1 MSSYLYELPTTGSV
15 SFSDFAID
23 TTEGNVYTAR
33 IANATQA
40 RANIRGVLKQ
50 SRRTD
55 SEDRDY
61 LRIIKVL
68 DDYTPHLR
76 GIIACVQSDELQLK
90 HEPVFSWRTT
100 LSATLFN
107 TSPRL
112 RLPSLQAD
120 LASTLLTYAMALSNF
135 SHSVIVSLGAYEYER
150 TISETS
156 RKEKDERLNFGVTL
170 LCRASGVFS
179 AISEDVLGEL
189 DKFGSGGAGWVRPPD
204 LCKEVNAA
212 LAKMALAD
220 AQSLAIR
227 KLLSKAAFEST
238 LSPGPPLP
246 RSHPST
252 ALIAKLH
259 LDCAELYSSARTLA
273 MAPSRF
279 SLTSGLK
286 VSFGSTPKSQG
297 DSGGGSGEVSADL
310 LKYLEKESKFH
321 SAIAHKWLGVDA
333 GETAQPGKGGE
344 AVGFLKW
351 ALQELEDLHTP
362 RLSKGLGIRR
372 DGAKDRDHDGKRQD
386 RKARTEKEL
395 KSVKVFLEHYRK
407 INDSLT
413 FDPVPKT
420 SELQALIPEGRTAVA
435 AKAYVFPDPA
445 FGPGSKGYQMR
456 AQTRNRIQES
466 EDETLGL
473 EALRIGGQANN
484 NRHDPVADDSSDDD
498 SNREGTST
506 ATRMYAGA
514 GSYF

>member
-1 MSSYLYELPTTGSV
+1 MTSYIYELPTTGSI

-23 TTEGNVYTAR
+23 TTEGNVYTSR
-33 IANATQA
+33 IADATQA
-40 RANIRGVLKQ
+40 RANMRDVLKQ

-55 SEDRDY
+55 SEERDY

-68 DDYTPHLR
+68 DDYIPYLR
-76 GIIACVQSDELQLK
+76 GIIVCIQSDELQFK
-90 HEPVFSWRTT
+90 YEPAFSWRTT

-135 SHSVIVSLGAYEYER
+135 SHSVTASLGAYEYEPA
-150 TISETS
+150 ISEKV

-179 AISEDVLGEL
+179 AISEGVLNEL
-189 DKFGSGGAGWVRPPD
+189 DKVGSGGGGGWVRPPD
-204 LCKEVNAA
+204 LWKEVNAA

-246 RSHPST
+246 KSHPST

-259 LDCAELYSSARTLA
+259 LDCAALYSSARTLA
-273 MAPSRF
+273 MSSSKS

-286 VSFGSTPKSQG
+286 ASFGSTSKSQNDVG
-297 DSGGGSGEVSADL
+297 ARGGSGEVSTDL
-310 LKYLEKESKFH
+310 LKYLERESKFH
-321 SAIAHKWLGVDA
+321 TAIAHKWLGVDA
-333 GETAQPGKGGE
+333 GETAKPGKGGE

-351 ALQELEDLHTP
+351 VQQELEDLHTP
-362 RLSKGLGIRR
+362 RLSKGLGIGR
-372 DGAKDRDHDGKRQD
+372 DAAKGRDHDG
-386 RKARTEKEL
+386 RKARIEKEL
-395 KSVKVFLEHYRK
+395 KSVKVFLDHYRK
-407 INDSLT
+407 LNDSLI
-413 FDPVPKT
+413 FDSVPKP
-420 SELQALIPEGRTAVA
+420 SGLQTLIPEGRMAVTA
-435 AKAYVFPDPA
+435 KPYVFPDPA
-445 FGPGSKGYQMR
+445 FGPGSKGYQTR
-456 AQTRNRIQES
+456 SRTRNRIQES
-466 EDETLGL
+466 EDETLGI
-473 EALRIGGQANN
+473 EALRIGQANN
-484 NRHDPVADDSSDDD
+484 NRYGTVDDDSSDDD
-498 SNREGTST
+498 GKIEGT
-506 ATRMYAGA
+506 ATRTYVGA